1 MRVLIINLTRFGDVL
16 QTQPVVHALKD
27 SGHEVGF
34 VCLDNFLEA
43 ATLLDGVEALFP
55 LPGGKLL
62 AALDADWRR
71 SAAVLGAFGAEVR
84 RFAADCV
91 LNLTSTPGARLLARL
106 LAGSSPIRGFSVDE
120 HGFGD
125 SGTLWGA
132 FLEASTRKRG
142 CSPYNLA
149 DTFRKTAEVGDVPAR
164 YALRPPSPR
173 ALDAV
178 ANTLAREAGGAP
190 SRGYMAFQLG
200 ASAARRRWPTEHFAV
215 IGRLV
220 LERCGVMPVLVG
232 SSNEREL
239 GAAYL
244 AAGAPAVNLIGRTSL
259 DELSAALSLSRLLIT
274 NDTGTMHLAAGLGKP
289 SLALFLA
296 TAQPWDT
303 GPYLEGCCCVEPALA
318 CHPCDFS
325 TNCPEGVACRDLVP
339 PAALWPLVRE
349 RLLTDR
355 WPDQLPDH
363 AKAVA
368 RVWLT
373 TRDKDGFL
381 DLRSLSGHEGEERT
395 IWLRMQRHFYRQFLD
410 GADAPPAP
418 SGQRAPQVFTPFPP
432 GAAELSGLPA
442 QRRGELHDQL
452 MNLEALCD
460 VLVQQGRL
468 LAAGTLPHGGKRLL
482 GTLGRI
488 DTLLQTGDKQSAFD
502 ALSRLWTVALH
513 TRGDD
518 IGAIMELA
526 GRFGGM
532 ARAWAQTLTLA
543 EPPA

>member
-34 VCLDNFLEA
+34 VCLDNFREA

-71 SAAVLGAFGAEVR
+71 STAVLGAFGAEIR

-91 LNLTSTPGARLLARL
+91 LNLTATPSARLLTRL
-106 LAGSSPIRGFSVDE
+106 LAGSAPIRGFSVDE
-120 HGFGD
+120 YGFGD
-125 SGTLWGA
+125 NGTLWGA
-132 FLEASTRKRG
+132 FLEASTLKRG

-149 DTFRKTAEVGDVPAR
+149 DTFRKTAGVGNVPAR
-164 YALRPPSPR
+164 YTLRRPVPR
-173 ALDAV
+173 ALDAMKSLLES
-178 ANTLAREAGGAP
+178 AAGGVP
-190 SRGYMAFQLG
+190 PHGYMAFQLG

-220 LERCGVMPVLVG
+220 RERCGVMPVLVG
-232 SSNEREL
+232 SPNEQEL

-259 DELSAALSLSRLLIT
+259 ADLSAVLSLSRLLLT
-274 NDTGTMHLAAGLGKP
+274 NDTGTMHLAAGLGTP
-289 SLALFLA
+289 SLAIFLA
-296 TAQPWDT
+296 TAQAWDT

-318 CHPCDFS
+318 CHPCDF
-325 TNCPEGVACRDLVP
+325 NAACPKGVACRDRLP
-339 PAALWPLVRE
+339 PAAIWPLVRE

-363 AKAVA
+363 ARAVA

-373 TRDKDGFL
+373 TRDTAGFL
-381 DLRSLSGHEGEERT
+381 DLRSLSGHEGEERSV
-395 IWLRMQRHFYRQFLD
+395 WLRLQRHFYRQFLD
-410 GADAPPAP
+410 GADAPSAAP
-418 SGQRAPQVFTPFPP
+418 EGAARAFAPFPAKD
-432 GAAELSGLPA
+432 AALSCLPAERRSELS
-442 QRRGELHDQL
+442 DQL
-452 MNLEALCD
+452 TRLEGLCA
-460 VLVQQGRL
+460 VFVQQSRAL
-468 LAAGTLPHGGKRLL
+468 SAGALPGGGKRLL

-488 DTLLQTGDKQSAFD
+488 AALLQTEDRQNAFD

-513 TRGDD
+513 KRGDD
-518 IGAIMELA
+518 LGAVMDLA
-526 GRFGGM
+526 ERFGGM
-532 ARAWAQTLTLA
+532 ARAWAQALKLPDPSA
-543 EPPA
+543 

>member
-16 QTQPVVHALKD
+16 QTQPVVHALGD

-43 ATLLDGVEALFP
+43 ARLLDGVRALFP

-106 LAGSSPIRGFSVDE
+106 LAGTGPIRGFSVDE

-125 SGTLWGA
+125 NGTLWGA
-132 FLEASTRKRG
+132 FLEASSRKRG

-149 DTFRKTAEVGDVPAR
+149 DTFRKTAGVGDVPPR
-164 YALRPPSPR
+164 YALRRPSR
-173 ALDAV
+173 RTLDAMTSV
-178 ANTLAREAGGAP
+178 LERAAGDAP
-190 SRGYMAFQLG
+190 PGGYMAFQLG

-220 LERCGVMPVLVG
+220 RERCGVMPVLVG
-232 SSNEREL
+232 SPNEREL

-244 AAGAPAVNLIGRTSL
+244 EAGAPAVNLIGRTSL
-259 DELSAALSLSRLLIT
+259 DELSAVLRLSRLLIT
-274 NDTGTMHLAAGLGKP
+274 NDTGTMHLAAGLETP

-303 GPYLEGCCCVEPALA
+303 GPYLEACCCVEPALA
-318 CHPCDFS
+318 CHPCDFN
-325 TNCPEGVACRDLVP
+325 TDCPDGVACRDRLP
-339 PAALWPLVRE
+339 PAAIWPLVRE
-349 RLLTDR
+349 RLLTGR

-363 AKAVA
+363 TSAVA

-373 TRDKDGFL
+373 TRDRAGFL
-381 DLRSLSGHEGEERT
+381 DLRSLSGHEGEERSV
-395 IWLRMQRHFYRQFLD
+395 WLRMQRHFYRQFLD
-410 GADAPPAP
+410 GADASPP
-418 SGQRAPQVFTPFPP
+418 GEPQAFAPFPP
-432 GAAELSGLPA
+432 GAAALSCLPAARRSELS
-442 QRRGELHDQL
+442 DQL
-452 MNLEALCD
+452 TRLEALCD
-460 VLVQQGRL
+460 LLVQQSRV

-488 DTLLQTGDKQSAFD
+488 ATLLQTGDGRNAFD

-513 TRGDD
+513 KRGDD
-518 IGAIMELA
+518 ISAIMDLA
-526 GRFGGM
+526 ERFGGM
-532 ARAWAQTLTLA
+532 AHAWAQALKLP